1 VITLKEDTTLIGIA
15 ELRSKASEVLKK
27 IKTYRVVLTK
37 RNKPMGVII
46 DYEEYEHMQNMLEEV
61 EDFVLGTIAGERL
74 KRKGRK
80 AITLDKAE
88 KKVGLR

>member
-1 VITLKEDTTLIGIA
+1 MITLKEDTTLVGIA
-15 ELRSKASEVLKK
+15 ELRNKASEVLKK
-27 IKTYRVVLTK
+27 IKKSRIVLTR
-37 RNKPMGVII
+37 RNKPLGVII
-46 DYEEYEHMQNMLEEV
+46 DYEEYEHMLEMLEEV

-80 AITLDKAE
+80 SLTLEEAE

>member
-1 VITLKEDTTLIGIA
+1 MITLKEDTTLIGIA
-15 ELRSKASEVLKK
+15 ELRSKASEVMKK
-27 IKTYRVVLTK
+27 IKKYRVVLTK

-61 EDFVLGTIAGERL
+61 EDFVLGKSDGERL

-80 AITLDKAE
+80 AITLDKDE

>member
-1 VITLKEDTTLIGIA
+1 MITLKEDTTLIGIA
-15 ELRSKASEVLKK
+15 ELRTKASEVMENIKK
-27 IKTYRVVLTK
+27 YRVILTK
-37 RNKPMGVII
+37 RNKPLGVII
-46 DYEEYEHMQNMLEEV
+46 DYEEYEHMQEMLEEV

-80 AITLDKAE
+80 TLTLDEAE

>member
-27 IKTYRVVLTK
+27 IKKYRVVLTK

-61 EDFVLGTIAGERL
+61 EDFALGKIAEKRL

-80 AITLDKAE
+80 TLTLEEAE
-88 KKVGLR
+88 QKVGLR